1 MYFCGAEPSKSNKT
15 ESWNGSSWTELAE
28 TNQVKTKVAGFGT
41 QTSGMVAGGLVPPQT
56 ANAETWNGTA
66 WTEVGN
72 LNTGRSNLAG
82 AGFSNSYGIVFG
94 GDAPPDPQD
103 TVEQWNG
110 SSWTEVADL
119 ATARKNLS
127 GAGSG
132 VAALCI
138 GGENPGGNL
147 ANVEEWTNPFE
158 TKTIGT
164 D

>member
-1 MYFCGAEPSKSNKT
+1 M
-15 ESWNGSSWTELAE
+15 
-28 TNQVKTKVAGFGT
+28 
-41 QTSGMVAGGLVPPQT
+41 MAGGNVPPQT
-56 ANAETWNGTA
+56 ANAETWDGTA

-72 LNTGRSNLAG
+72 LNTARSNLAA
-82 AGFSNSYGIVFG
+82 AGFHNTYGMVFG

-103 TVEQWNG
+103 TVELWNG
-110 SSWTEVADL
+110 SSWTEIADL

-127 GAGSG
+127 GTGSG
-132 VAALCI
+132 VAALAI

-147 ANVEEWTNPFE
+147 ANTEEWTVPFA